1 MSQYFP
7 KPYDCS
13 GENVKFK
20 LDLSHHANNLASKL
34 NLSKSKAEVDKKD
47 VGKLKSVL
55 VDLSKLSNVVDNEVV
70 KKAVYDKL
78 VAKADAIDNNGF
90 VLESKYDTDKSDLE
104 KENQWRW

>member
-13 GENVKFK
+13 SENVKFK
-20 LDLSHHANNLASKL
+20 LDLSYHATNLASKL
-34 NLSKSKAEVDKKD
+34 NLSKSKAEVYKKD

-55 VDLSKLSNVVDNEVV
+55 VDLSKLSNVVNNEVV

-78 VAKADAIDNNGF
+78 VAKVDTIDNNGF

-104 KENQWRW
+104 KENQ